1 MPLQKWSENI
11 LVAELQNEPQF
22 SDDLNALFDMIEA
35 EGKVDVLLNFA
46 EVTYVNSSNIA
57 KMLKLRKI
65 VLNNGRRLLICGA
78 NAHVWGVFLVT
89 GLDKMFTFADDI
101 TTGLADLQLTDESR

>member
-11 LVAELQNEPQF
+11 LVVDLQNEPQF
-22 SDDLNALFDMIEA
+22 SDDLNAIFDTLETARKM
-35 EGKVDVLLNFA
+35 DVALNFI

-65 VLNNGRRLLICGA
+65 VAGKAGRLVLCGV
-78 NAHVWGVFLVT
+78 NTHVWGVFLVT
-89 GLDKMFTFADDI
+89 GLDKIFQFADDLL
-101 TTGLADLQLTDESR
+101 TGLAGLQLGDASV